1 MTHSLHGKRILL
13 TGASRGIGR
22 AAATLLLK
30 NGAHILGVAK
40 TKERLERAHSELH
53 DAGLTAFSIF
63 TQELTAPEAGARLAE
78 AVVEKLGGV
87 DIVIFNAG
95 VQYNDGGIM
104 DEPAGMLE
112 QSLEQNLMA
121 PFRMARELIPL
132 LLKADQPRLINVSS
146 GAGTMDALREPAIAS
161 YRLSKWA
168 LNGLTLLQARQ
179 YAGRLHISAFDPGW
193 IKTDLGGPNAPGTPE
208 EAAEGLLKTLL
219 LPWEESGKFYK
230 DGQEIPW

>member
-1 MTHSLHGKRILL
+1 
-13 TGASRGIGR
+13 
-22 AAATLLLK
+22 
-30 NGAHILGVAK
+30 
-40 TKERLERAHSELH
+40 
-53 DAGLTAFSIF
+53 
-63 TQELTAPEAGARLAE
+63 
-78 AVVEKLGGV
+78 
-87 DIVIFNAG
+87 
-95 VQYNDGGIM
+95 M

-208 EAAEGLLKTLL
+208 EAAEGLLKTDRFTGFKHKN
-219 LPWEESGKFYK
+219 PRWPGCGGERV
-230 DGQEIPW
+230 DGDDGAAEAAADDGNVPDRLIRGDLFCVGERFTHLQVRRGRPRGAGMTSRRNQSRRARRGCGPRGSWGRMTPCPCRRRAVR